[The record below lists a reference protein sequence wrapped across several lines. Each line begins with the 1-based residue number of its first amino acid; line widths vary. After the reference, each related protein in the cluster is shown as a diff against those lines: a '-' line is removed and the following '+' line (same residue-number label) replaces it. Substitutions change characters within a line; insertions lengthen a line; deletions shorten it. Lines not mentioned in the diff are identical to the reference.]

1 MILFIWSG
9 DTSITQLVV
18 PITIDGVNSDKTY
31 NFGTEEKFYKM
42 TYEKL
47 RAEVAKLVNIREEE
61 YDFFDGE
68 DDITNNTELIYIF
81 ISQIF

>member
-31 NFGTEEKFYKM
+31 NFGTENKYCEM
-42 TYEKL
+42 TYEKF
-47 RAEVAKLVNIREEE
+47 RA
-61 YDFFDGE
+61 
-68 DDITNNTELIYIF
+68 
-81 ISQIF
+81 

>member
-1 MILFIWSG
+1 
-9 DTSITQLVV
+9 
-18 PITIDGVNSDKTY
+18 
-31 NFGTEEKFYKM
+31 M

-68 DDITNNTELIYIF
+68 DDITNNTGKIFFLITEIILTKKENYDTLPIED
-81 ISQIF
+81 ILMKNRVNNL